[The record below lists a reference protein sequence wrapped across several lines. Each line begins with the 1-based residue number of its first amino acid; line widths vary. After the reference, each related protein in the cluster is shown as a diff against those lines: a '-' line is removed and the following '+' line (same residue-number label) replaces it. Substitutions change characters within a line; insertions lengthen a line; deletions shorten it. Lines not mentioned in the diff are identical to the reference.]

1 MRDLQT
7 SFCAHVHDSVLSNNN
22 PHGTLVQSTRPLQCH
37 CIAHIHSLPAY
48 GISEKWA
55 TIRQSIDLIC
65 RFRLPHQAGIPR
77 LPRFPLL
84 PLMLPRFPLLLPLL
98 PRLPQQAQLCC
109 LRAWLSPHPRT
120 GLHRRTHRTQGDGH
134 PLRNQ
139 EVRDGRDRCA
149 ELPSLSSSARASAD
163 SARLR
168 LLKGTW
174 ISSSSSSE
182 SAGFS
187 TLDLLR
193 NIAEIV
199 GCCIDVGRAG

>member
-1 MRDLQT
+1 M
-7 SFCAHVHDSVLSNNN
+7 HVHDTVLSNNN
-22 PHGTLVQSTRPLQCH
+22 PHGTLVQSTCPLQCH
-37 CIAHIHSLPAY
+37 RIAHIHSLPAY

-84 PLMLPRFPLLLPLL
+84 PLMLPHFPLLLPLL
-98 PRLPQQAQLCC
+98 PRFPQQA
-109 LRAWLSPHPRT
+109 LRAWLSPLPRT
-120 GLHRRTHRTQGDGH
+120 GLYRRTQGDGH

-174 ISSSSSSE
+174 SSSSSSSE

-193 NIAEIV
+193 HIAEIV
-199 GCCIDVGRAG
+199 GCRIDVGRAG